1 MRVSTKPLIA
11 AAILAAA
18 FMQTAVSQ
26 AAANNNQKS
35 TNSAATDA
43 ANIDDRSVDQ
53 SVKKDATAM
62 SQPNRALKI
71 SSGDLVDIKV
81 YGVPEL
87 TDSVRVSGAGDVSLP
102 LIGAVKVDGLTS
114 DEAEK
119 VIEKKLLEGGFLKDP
134 HVTVFVKEYV
144 TQGISVM
151 GEVQHPGIYPLM
163 GARRLFDALSAA
175 GGTTTRAGKI
185 VTITHREKPT
195 QPQSVSVSSDAGKS
209 PASNVEIFPGDTV
222 VVSRAG
228 VVYVVG
234 EVVRP
239 SGFIMD
245 NNENLTVLQAI
256 ALAQGVGRTAALNN
270 AKLIRKKDGQREEIA
285 IPLRLILE
293 GKSPDLAL
301 QGDDIVFVP
310 NSAAK
315 GAARRTMDAVI
326 QMATGMAVYAR

>member
-1 MRVSTKPLIA
+1 
-11 AAILAAA
+11 
-18 FMQTAVSQ
+18 
-26 AAANNNQKS
+26 
-35 TNSAATDA
+35 
-43 ANIDDRSVDQ
+43 
-53 SVKKDATAM
+53 
-62 SQPNRALKI
+62 
-71 SSGDLVDIKV
+71 
-81 YGVPEL
+81 
-87 TDSVRVSGAGDVSLP
+87 LP

-195 QPQSVSVSSDAGKS
+195 QPQSVSVSSDAEKS